1 MLADATTTLQPVRVA
16 RRRTVAVRFPV
27 AARARS
33 PRARRAAAQL
43 VLGRR
48 CRRRVVA

>member
-1 MLADATTTLQPVRVA
+1 MLADATITPQPVRVA
-16 RRRTVAVRFPV
+16 RRRVVTVRFPV
-27 AARARS
+27 SATGRT